1 MSYNQIN
8 TVIASVLYEPAHFIF
23 QKKCQAMY
31 DFTPQEEGELE
42 LKKGDMVTKDE
53 EIDKH
58 WWRGVNK
65 RSGCKGLYPANYV
78 KEA

>member
-1 MSYNQIN
+1 
-8 TVIASVLYEPAHFIF
+8 
-23 QKKCQAMY
+23 MY